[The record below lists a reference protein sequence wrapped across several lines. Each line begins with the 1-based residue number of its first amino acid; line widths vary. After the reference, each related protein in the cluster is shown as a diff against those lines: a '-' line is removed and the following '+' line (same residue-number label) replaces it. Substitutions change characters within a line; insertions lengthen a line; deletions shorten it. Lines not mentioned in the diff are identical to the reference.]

1 VSEPVTVPEPGHG
14 NACDSRLMLLL
25 VTGASGVGKSTARAM
40 VQPDLSPHVECV
52 ELLDLTPR
60 PNIVSRA
67 WRQQTVETAVRRAI
81 ELQASGRHLLMC
93 GDPVPAV
100 EVVAAPSATEL
111 DAIAVCLLDVAAD
124 AQSERLAARGDD
136 PALLPHHQ
144 AFAEWMRRQAT
155 DPLHMPHVVSDG
167 GWEPMRWE
175 RLQSLADDWKMHVI
189 DTTQMTK
196 QDVAGALLDWCRR
209 ALASDAPA
217 LRVS

>member
-1 VSEPVTVPEPGHG
+1 
-14 NACDSRLMLLL
+14 MLLL

-40 VQPDLSPHVECV
+40 VQRDLSPHVECV

-60 PNIVSRA
+60 PDTVSRV

-81 ELQASGRHLLMC
+81 ELQASGRHLLLC
-93 GDPVPAV
+93 GDPVPAA
-100 EVVAAPSATEL
+100 EVVAAPSATEV

-124 AQSERLAARGDD
+124 AQAERLAARGDD

-144 AFAEWMRRQAT
+144 AFAAWMRSQAT

-175 RLQSLADDWKMHVI
+175 RLQSPADGWQMHVI
-189 DTTQMTK
+189 DTTQMTR
-196 QDVAGALLDWCRR
+196 QEVADALLDWCRR
-209 ALASDAPA
+209 ALAGDAPA
-217 LRVS
+217 LRVT